1 MVFPLTLFVFGFAL
15 LLKGADILTD
25 AAAEI
30 AKKLGVAN
38 FIVGVVI
45 VGVGTSLPELIV
57 AIFSNLQEAEKI
69 GVGAVVGSN
78 TFNILFILG
87 VSAIISPLILTRGE
101 VWRHL
106 PMNIAAVSAVGVLVF
121 LSGSFFGLNKFA
133 GILLL
138 ALFFGWI
145 GYLYFINK
153 YILEGETPVSS
164 LSKERPEFLNIVFML
179 AGLVGIVVGGGW
191 VTDGAIAIAREF
203 KLSESLMGLTIVGAG
218 TSLPELFVS
227 AVAARKKNYGIA
239 LGNVIGSNIF
249 DFLMILG
256 LASAIKPIPFTRE
269 LFFDLWITAA
279 ASLTIFISMFLGRK
293 YVLKRWQ
300 GAIFIFLYIAYL
312 GHLLLRGS

>member
-1 MVFPLTLFVFGFAL
+1 MTFSIIIFISGFAL

-25 AAAEI
+25 AAAQI

-38 FIVGVVI
+38 FIVGVII
-45 VGVGTSLPELIV
+45 VGVGTSLPEFII
-57 AIFSNLQEAEKI
+57 AIFSNLQGAEKI
-69 GVGAVVGSN
+69 GVGAIVGSN

-87 VSAIISPLILTRGE
+87 VSALISPLVLTKGQ

-106 PMNIAAVSAVGVLVF
+106 PMNIAAVLIVGILVF
-121 LSGSFFGLNKFA
+121 LSGSFFGLTKLA

-138 ALFFGWI
+138 ALFFGWV

-153 YILEGETPVSS
+153 FVLEKEPPI
-164 LSKERPEFLNIVFML
+164 LSKERPGFLNIIFIL
-179 AGLVGIVVGGGW
+179 AGLIGIVVGGEW
-191 VTDGAIAIAREF
+191 VTDGAIVIAREF
-203 KLSESLMGLTIVGAG
+203 KLSESLIGLTIVGAG

-227 AVAARKKNYGIA
+227 AVAAYKKNYGIA

-256 LASAIKPIPFTRE
+256 LASAMKPIHFTRG

-279 ASLTIFISMFLGRK
+279 ASLILFLSMFLGQK
-293 YVLKRWQ
+293 YVLRRWQ
-300 GAIFIFLYIAYL
+300 GAVFILLYIAYL
-312 GHLLLRGS
+312 GHLFLR